1 MFEEVF
7 QYFNIFLIEERKDIG
22 DISQVGV
29 YIVGNNMYLLLKYD
43 ILIFLNSKGKKN
55 LFIFRLFKFI
65 LIFLWVCL

>member
-29 YIVGNNMYLLLKYD
+29 YIVGNNMYLFLKYD
-43 ILIFLNSKGKKN
+43 ILIFLNSKGKKKIYLILECLN
-55 LFIFRLFKFI
+55 LF
-65 LIFLWVCL
+65 

>member
-43 ILIFLNSKGKKN
+43 ILIFLNSKGKKIYLFLECLN
-55 LFIFRLFKFI
+55 LF
-65 LIFLWVCL
+65 